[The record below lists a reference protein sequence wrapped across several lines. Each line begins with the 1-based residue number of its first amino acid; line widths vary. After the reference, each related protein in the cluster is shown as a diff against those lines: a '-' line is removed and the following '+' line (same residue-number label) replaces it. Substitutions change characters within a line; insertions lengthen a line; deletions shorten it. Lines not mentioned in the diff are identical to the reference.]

1 MVINNFE
8 KPENY
13 YAKLKDINDR
23 NPFLLDEYKKLYVIS
38 NMNPSNEEYQL
49 QFSNIDN
56 SVKKVN
62 TKLFSMSTEI
72 KNNINKLTESI
83 VSLDRD
89 IQLQKE
95 KKNELNKKLGIVEH
109 KTNAA
114 SEMIYDYKQ
123 IYNERYLRNW
133 AMGISIISG
142 ILVVKWMFKPPGV

>member
-1 MVINNFE
+1 MDINNFE

>member
-1 MVINNFE
+1 
-8 KPENY
+8 
-13 YAKLKDINDR
+13 
-23 NPFLLDEYKKLYVIS
+23 
-38 NMNPSNEEYQL
+38 MNPSNEEYQL

-89 IQLQKE
+89 IKQQKE

>member
-1 MVINNFE
+1 MDINNFE

-62 TKLFSMSTEI
+62 TKLFSMSTDI

>member
-62 TKLFSMSTEI
+62 IQLFSMSTEI

>member
-49 QFSNIDN
+49 QLSNIDN

-62 TKLFSMSTEI
+62 IQLFSMSTEI